1 MVAKVYLYVVDR
13 DFGFAP
19 NPFHGICT
27 LATCK
32 PRIRSVAM
40 AGDWIVGVGG
50 AALKA
55 TGCCIYFMQVTGS
68 VSFNEYWSH
77 PDFQCKRPA
86 RNGSKIAMLGDNIY
100 HRQSER
106 DRWTQE
112 NSHHSNEDGTP
123 EWSNVGNDTGADR
136 VLFSNRFVYFGREA
150 VKIPNSIFDEIDY
163 KNGRGHRT
171 FYDWECASLLEWIQ
185 AIGNG
190 KWNLVLADPHQF
202 ENSAARYSKQT
213 NKVG

>member
-1 MVAKVYLYVVDR
+1 MAKVYVYVVDR

-32 PRIRSVAM
+32 PRIRSVAL
-40 AGDWIVGVGG
+40 AGDWVVGVGG

-55 TGCCIYFMQVTGS
+55 TGRCIYFMQVTGS
-68 VSFNEYWSH
+68 LSFNEYWSH

-86 RNGSKIAMLGDNIY
+86 RNGSRMAMLGDNIY
-100 HRQSER
+100 HRKSEH
-106 DRWTQE
+106 DHWTQE

-123 EWSNVGNDTGADR
+123 EWSNVGNDTGTDR
-136 VLFSNRFVYFGREA
+136 VLFSNRFVYFGRDA
-150 VKIPNSIFDEIDY
+150 VKIPDAILDEIDY

-171 FYDWECASLLEWIQ
+171 FYDWDCMSLLDWMQ
-185 AIGNG
+185 AIGNR

-202 ENSAARYSKQT
+202 EHSAARYSKQT
-213 NKVG
+213 NRVT